1 MGPKSNK
8 FDNSFQK
15 KKKKE
20 SVLIMDFPSLS
31 EVIPNKKK
39 EQPMD
44 TSSSYRNMIKIEECK
59 KEVEEEKVG
68 WIVLSEKENEKRV
81 KKIEPVV
88 VEENIMNQIIRSQEM
103 MDMNHDKYRRQY
115 IELYGED
122 EYNRNYTMTDSH
134 LCDTSEGEEED
145 EEEID
150 IMFEDEYWKKNY
162 DDK

>member
-8 FDNSFQK
+8 FENSFQK

-20 SVLIMDFPSLS
+20 VVLKMDFPSLS
-31 EVIPNKKK
+31 EVIPNKKEEPPK
-39 EQPMD
+39 D

-59 KEVEEEKVG
+59 KELEEEKVG
-68 WIVLSEKENEKRV
+68 WIVLSEKGNEKRV

-88 VEENIMNQIIRSQEM
+88 EENIMDQIIRSQEM
-103 MDMNHDKYRRQY
+103 MDMNHEKYRRQY

-134 LCDTSEGEEED
+134 LYDTSEEEE

-150 IMFEDEYWKKNY
+150 IMIEDEYWKKSY